1 MRAVGAP
8 PMLWT
13 LGAGLVSHGVA
24 VWRRLGSLSWS
35 KLAGPADAADVR
47 GGAGVARVLREA
59 GASPLLCRGAVVS
72 SGRGCSD
79 ASLAPRRDFPLRGG
93 VEVGPVVLRL
103 GGGVRAGGV
112 WGAVRFLLCG
122 EAVAG
127 FAAQVPH
134 CVVSLL
140 PPICA
145 ATFYA
150 DRFHFAV
157 SSCGVF
163 AGARFFRSPSSRSS
177 QPRRL
182 LATASVA

>member
-1 MRAVGAP
+1 MRAGGDP
-8 PMLWT
+8 PVLWT
-13 LGAGLVSHGVA
+13 LGAGLASHGVA

-79 ASLAPRRDFPLRGG
+79 VSLVPRRNFPLRGG

-103 GGGVRAGGV
+103 GGEVRAGV

-150 DRFHFAV
+150 DRLHFAV

-163 AGARFFRSPSSRSS
+163 AGARLFRSPSSRSS